1 MKNDFVGGFLINTNR
16 KLIVI
21 CGLLVLLFMVGS
33 VSAASE
39 NTDNLQVANETDI
52 VSTGEDTVN
61 YLNTVE
67 VSNIGNDALIGIDDS
82 SNSLQATDPRDEL
95 QTLIN
100 GHYGEEITLQKNYV
114 FASGTNN
121 VGVNITG
128 AITINGNGKTIDAAQ
143 TGRIFYI
150 TGENVVLKNI
160 IFKNGKMSGHGAI
173 INCNAKYLTVD
184 HCDFYNGWMT
194 GNDNHGGAI
203 FFNLG
208 YGNISY
214 CNFENNAGTGG
225 GNPRGGALYIRSG
238 NMNINHTTFKN
249 NTVLTADGDAGA
261 IFFEG
266 GYSNITY
273 CIFESNACVDASFDI
288 YHEGGTRYYYYNNTF
303 KYGYGLGSTDQDGSS
318 VGLASVSYSTFDHN
332 IWIGGHAYSGQCG
345 GLYVR
350 NGCSNIYVTNNEFHN
365 NTARNWGGGI
375 SMFPD
380 GYVTNLVIRNNTFV
394 NNTASYGGA
403 IALPT
408 TRSSIT
414 IEDCKFYSNTATLQ
428 DGLPDKYSSLAG
440 CGGAIYANC
449 YTELKDCVFDGN
461 TATSGS
467 GGAVYTTDVCS
478 IKDSNFTSNNAA
490 VYGGAI
496 YDGTTDTTKTFT
508 ITGARFVNNHAG
520 ENGGALYLVD
530 GAHVTY
536 DNLYYSGN
544 TAPVNPNIKEDGV
557 VILIESMYVQVGKNG
572 DGLSPSTAT
581 NWTYALEK
589 VASQGTIYLIGG
601 SEYTL
606 TGLTITKPVTIEGY
620 GNNVVFNANHAGRI
634 FTVSYLSVTIK
645 NIYFKNAYLTSSGSA
660 IYWSGSNGIL
670 KNCTFDNCEA
680 ANTNWGGAVYWTG
693 DTGTIDNCTFINNK
707 ATLGNNGDCGA
718 IAWYSNGGVL
728 KNSYFENNTG
738 MDKGAAILVY
748 NSNIQSMDIVNCT
761 FNNNKADDSY
771 GGYGVGGAIAVYAGS
786 GVKID
791 HCNFTSNNA
800 TYGGGAIMYSESS
813 LYGSV
818 SNCNFIGNEA
828 VNGGAIYWETAG
840 GNVINCNF
848 TSNVATGNG
857 GAIYW
862 NVNGG
867 SITGS
872 NFNNNEAVNGS
883 AIYLSENVQ
892 TFEIKESTF
901 TSNVASGYGTV
912 AAKQLTTLSLGGNTF
927 SSNSVSSGAVD
938 YYFYDNTPTNITSSV
953 IYVSQSSG
961 SASNLGLTAD
971 SPTTFDHAYNDV
983 LEEGGKIILLNEV
996 FTDLAATIDKTVTI
1010 VGSGSTVISGGGTKR
1025 LFTITAS
1032 GVTVENIT
1040 FRNGKNSIGA
1050 AIAWSGS
1057 NGNLI
1062 NCTFDSCE
1070 STANCGGTLYWSG
1083 TQGTVDKCTFINNK
1097 ATYLASGNG
1106 GDAGAI
1112 WWAGDE
1118 GTIKNSYFKNNTCN
1132 DKGGAIMTYGSVN
1145 AMDIINCSF
1154 VDNKAETTMG
1164 CGGAICVH
1172 SGTTARINYCNFTSN
1187 KATSGVGGAIVIN
1200 GDGRGNVSNCKF
1212 ISNEAAN
1219 GGAVYWATTNGNM
1232 SNCIFTNNVAS
1243 GNGGAVYWSGSNG
1256 AIDRTT
1262 FETTSTKNPLY
1273 TTQSVAV
1280 TNSVLQNQFTLTK
1293 TGNINYG
1300 VDEVISGT
1308 FASNAPSSI
1317 NIYLNGVD
1325 KGSVS
1330 VSSNSFSKTFS
1341 LLPITDYTVSFKD
1354 VSNNNS
1360 YTFTSGTSF
1369 TVDRTSIIYISPL
1382 GGGSGV
1388 SQSSPTTWED
1398 AVNKVT
1404 STGTIFF
1411 TAGNYDLYGK
1421 TISNAWTLKGSSASN
1436 VIINGNG
1443 QSNIFSIG
1451 TTGVKIYNLTLINT
1465 ATKPITGSSVT
1476 VKDCV
1481 LENQIELYK
1490 DKESYVYGETITIT
1504 GSFIN
1509 IGSSKITAYSGS
1521 TKIGESSGTSTSY
1534 SISRNGNLAV
1544 GSYTLSATKKQDKRR
1559 IL

>member
-1 MKNDFVGGFLINTNR
+1 
-16 KLIVI
+16 
-21 CGLLVLLFMVGS
+21 MVGS
-33 VSAASE
+33 VSATE
-39 NTDNLQVANETDI
+39 KNDGLQITNDTDT
-52 VSTGEDTVN
+52 VSTGEDAVISN
-61 YLNTVE
+61 SDMIA
-67 VSNIGNDALIGIDDS
+67 VSSTQNDNVISVDDS
-82 SNSLQATDPRDEL
+82 SDTLQETGNRADLQSLIDS
-95 QTLIN
+95 
-100 GHYGEEITLQKNYV
+100 HYGEEIILQQDYL
-114 FASGTNN
+114 FTSGTNDA
-121 VGVNITG
+121 GVTITG

-150 TGENVVLKNI
+150 TGENVVIKNLTL
-160 IFKNGKMSGHGAI
+160 KNGKFSNVNHGGLI
-173 INCNAKYLTVD
+173 YWDAKYATID
-184 HCDFYNGWMT
+184 HCNFYNGEISSRY
-194 GNDNHGGAI
+194 GGAI
-203 FFNLG
+203 YLPK
-208 YGNISY
+208 GNGNVSY
-214 CNFENNAGTGG
+214 CIFENNHATGDA
-225 GNPRGGALYIRSG
+225 RGGAMFTMGGYV
-238 NMNINHTTFKN
+238 NVDHTTFKN
-249 NTVLTADGDAGA
+249 NTVLPSDGDVGA
-261 IFFEG
+261 LWLQG
-266 GYSNITY
+266 GNCNVTN
-273 CIFESNACVDASFDI
+273 CDFESNACYDAGFDI
-288 YHEGGTRYYYYNNTF
+288 YIMASSNYYLYNNTF
-303 KYGYGLGSTDQDGSS
+303 KYGYGIGSSDQDGSS
-318 VGLASVSYSTFDHN
+318 VGLENVAQATFDHN
-332 IWIGGHAYSGQCG
+332 KWIGGHALSGVCG
-345 GLYVR
+345 ALYIRGV
-350 NGCSNIYVTNNEFHN
+350 GCSNIYVINNEFHN
-365 NTARNWGGGI
+365 NTARDWGGAI
-375 SMFPD
+375 SMFPN
-380 GYVTNLVIRNNTFV
+380 GKVVNLVIRNNTFV

-408 TRSSIT
+408 TASSIT
-414 IEDCKFYSNTATLQ
+414 IEDCKFINNHAIEQSGSAGNQ
-428 DGLPDKYSSLAG
+428 DLFG

-449 YTELKDCVFDGN
+449 YTELKDCVFEGN

-496 YDGTTDTTKTFT
+496 YDGTTDTSKTFT
-508 ITGARFVNNHAG
+508 ITDARFVNNHAD

-536 DNLYYSGN
+536 NNLYYSGN
-544 TAPVNPNIKEDGV
+544 TAPVNSNIKEDNV

-581 NWTYALEK
+581 NWTYAFEK

-606 TGLTITKPVTIEGY
+606 TGLSITKSVTIEGY
-620 GNNVVFNANHAGRI
+620 DNNVVFNANHAGRI
-634 FTVSYLSVTIK
+634 FTVSYPGVTIK

-660 IYWSGSNGIL
+660 IYWSGFNGVL
-670 KNCTFDNCEA
+670 EDCTFDNCEA

-707 ATLGNNGDCGA
+707 ATLANTGDCGA

-761 FNNNKADDSY
+761 FNNNKADGRY
-771 GGYGVGGAIAVYAGS
+771 GEYGVGGAIAVYAGS

-800 TYGGGAIMYSESS
+800 TSVGGAIIFDENGR
-813 LYGSV
+813 GSV

-828 VNGGAIYWETAG
+828 VNGGAIYWNTTG
-840 GNVINCNF
+840 GNVTNCNF
-848 TSNVATGNG
+848 TSNVASENG

-862 NVNGG
+862 NVDGG
-867 SITGS
+867 SVTSS
-872 NFNNNEAVNGS
+872 NFNNNQAVNGS
-883 AIYLSENVQ
+883 AIYLSENVH
-892 TFEIKESTF
+892 TYEIKESTF
-901 TSNVASGYGTV
+901 TSNGASGYGTV

-927 SSNSVSSGAVD
+927 SSNTVSSGAKD
-938 YYFYDNTPTNITSSV
+938 YYFYDNTPTSITSSV
-953 IYVSQSSG
+953 VYVSQSSG
-961 SASNLGLTAD
+961 SASNLGLTSD

-996 FTDLAATIDKTVTI
+996 FTDIASKTIDKTIAI
-1010 VGSGSTVISGGGTKR
+1010 VGSGSTVLNGEGTKKF
-1025 LFTITAS
+1025 FTVTAS
-1032 GVTVENIT
+1032 GVTIENIT
-1040 FRNGKNSIGA
+1040 FKNGKNSNGA
-1050 AIAWSGS
+1050 AITWSGS

-1106 GDAGAI
+1106 GDAGAV

-1118 GTIKNSYFKNNTCN
+1118 GIIKNSYFKNNTCN
-1132 DKGGAIMTYGSVN
+1132 DKGGAIMLFGSIN
-1145 AMDIINCSF
+1145 SMDIINCSF
-1154 VDNKAETTMG
+1154 VENKAETTMG
-1164 CGGAICVH
+1164 QGGAICVH
-1172 SGTTARINYCNFTSN
+1172 SGTTVRIDYCNFTSN
-1187 KATSGVGGAIVIN
+1187 KATSGIGGAIVFN
-1200 GDGRGNVSNCKF
+1200 GNVGRGNISNCNF
-1212 ISNEAAN
+1212 ISNEAVT
-1219 GGAVYWATTNGNM
+1219 GGAINWQTSDGNM
-1232 SNCIFTNNVAS
+1232 SNCNFTNNVAT

-1262 FETTSTKNPLY
+1262 FETNSETNPLY

-1293 TGNINYG
+1293 TGDINYG
-1300 VDEVISGT
+1300 DDEVISGT

-1330 VSSNSFSKTFS
+1330 VSSNSFSETFS
-1341 LLPITDYTVSFKD
+1341 LLPIADYTVSFKD

-1388 SQSSPTTWED
+1388 SQSSPTTWDD

-1411 TAGNYDLYGK
+1411 TTGNYDLYGK
-1421 TISNAWTLKGSSASN
+1421 TISNAWTLKGSSASD

-1443 QSNIFSIG
+1443 QANIFSIG
-1451 TTGVKIYNLTLINT
+1451 TSGVNIYNLTLINT

-1534 SISRNGNLAV
+1534 SISRNGDLAV
-1544 GSYTLSATKKQDKRR
+1544 GSYTLSATKKQEKRR
-1559 IL
+1559 IV